1 MNIEY
6 EHDEIFETAKDDFQS
21 YHSIYVQ
28 QRFVWIYSRPINDSI
43 IVGFG
48 EVPVST
54 SNQYIKITLITW
66 HWNSF
71 FYFLNCRQQI
81 QNIHSISGAR
91 LDNFTGFLP
100 NCFLKSGLNRFLRK
114 NGFGFLF
121 RYLIFFDF
129 RVRFNIAG
137 WNLNGSLV
145 IYTCVL
151 YSQISRHF
159 YILLLKFLMSH

>member
-54 SNQYIKITLITW
+54 PHQYIKITLIMW
-66 HWNSF
+66 YWNSF
-71 FYFLNCRQQI
+71 FL
-81 QNIHSISGAR
+81 
-91 LDNFTGFLP
+91 
-100 NCFLKSGLNRFLRK
+100 FLKLQTTNSEHP
-114 NGFGFLF
+114 
-121 RYLIFFDF
+121 FDF
-129 RVRFNIAG
+129 GNSFGQFNRIFTKLLFEIRVESIFEKKWFRLF
-137 WNLNGSLV
+137 
-145 IYTCVL
+145 
-151 YSQISRHF
+151 ISVF
-159 YILLLKFLMSH
+159 YIFWFQSSFHHRWLEFERIFGHLYMRFVFTDI